1 MVYDTFLNTV
11 KEQMEQALGDGY
23 SLTLR
28 KVQKNNGLIL
38 DGLCI
43 AKGNG
48 TIAPSIYLNSCY
60 EQYLNG
66 TSMEEIIQKLLTA
79 YYESSWPPILNKLV
93 LSDYDS
99 LRSHIAFR
107 LINASSNQS
116 LLKTMPHIP
125 WMDLAIVFY
134 LYIQENENGIMTA
147 AISDHHMKTWG
158 VTVHDLYHD
167 SLLNTPRL

>member
-79 YYESSWPPILNKLV
+79 YYESSCLPFLTSWSCLTMT
-93 LSDYDS
+93 LSVPT
-99 LRSHIAFR
+99 
-107 LINASSNQS
+107 
-116 LLKTMPHIP
+116 LLS
-125 WMDLAIVFY
+125 V
-134 LYIQENENGIMTA
+134 
-147 AISDHHMKTWG
+147 
-158 VTVHDLYHD
+158 
-167 SLLNTPRL
+167 

>member
-1 MVYDTFLNTV
+1 
-11 KEQMEQALGDGY
+11 MEQALGDGY

-66 TSMEEIIQKLLTA
+66 TSMEEITQKLLTA

-107 LINASSNQS
+107 LINCFFQSIPFKNNASYS
-116 LLKTMPHIP
+116 LDGSCHCL
-125 WMDLAIVFY
+125 L
-134 LYIQENENGIMTA
+134 
-147 AISDHHMKTWG
+147 S
-158 VTVHDLYHD
+158 VH
-167 SLLNTPRL
+167 TGK

>member
-48 TIAPSIYLNSCY
+48 TIAPSIYL
-60 EQYLNG
+60 
-66 TSMEEIIQKLLTA
+66 I
-79 YYESSWPPILNKLV
+79 
-93 LSDYDS
+93 
-99 LRSHIAFR
+99 
-107 LINASSNQS
+107 
-116 LLKTMPHIP
+116 
-125 WMDLAIVFY
+125 
-134 LYIQENENGIMTA
+134 
-147 AISDHHMKTWG
+147 
-158 VTVHDLYHD
+158 
-167 SLLNTPRL
+167 

>member
-66 TSMEEIIQKLLTA
+66 LQGRRSSRSCSQLTTKAAGLPFLTSWSCLTMTLSVPTLL
-79 YYESSWPPILNKLV
+79 SV
-93 LSDYDS
+93 
-99 LRSHIAFR
+99 
-107 LINASSNQS
+107 
-116 LLKTMPHIP
+116 
-125 WMDLAIVFY
+125 
-134 LYIQENENGIMTA
+134 
-147 AISDHHMKTWG
+147 
-158 VTVHDLYHD
+158 
-167 SLLNTPRL
+167 